1 MREWLVGGA
10 LIEGDDGVLLVCNRR
25 RDDSYDWSPPGGVI
39 DEGETMLAGLTR
51 EVHEETGLVVHEW
64 EGPLY
69 EVEIIAGDMG
79 WHLRVEAYRAV
90 HYTGEL
96 ALTDPDGIVVDARFV
111 PDVEASVTLA
121 GSARWVHEPVGE
133 WLQGRWA
140 DRRAFRYQVFGTDRA
155 SMVVHRL

>member
-10 LIEGDDGVLLVCNRR
+10 LIEGAGGVLLVCNRR

-39 DEGETMLAGLTR
+39 DEGESVLDGLTR
-51 EVHEETGLVVHEW
+51 EVEEETGLLVHEW

-69 EVEIIAGDMG
+69 EVEISAGDMG

-96 ALTDPDGIVVDARFV
+96 RLTDPDGIVVDARFV
-111 PDVEASVTLA
+111 SDGEASLTLA

-133 WLQGRWA
+133 WLTIRWEE
-140 DRRAFRYQVFGTDRA
+140 RRAFRYNVVGTDRT